1 MWLLGPIMAI
11 ALGVVV
17 YDTLPLLY
25 PKALMLAPMDPAC
38 DLRAGPCTARF
49 ASGGIVRFGIAPRD
63 IPVLKPLRLEIEL
76 EDLEPKGVEV
86 DFAGT
91 DMNMGYNRVHLERV
105 ATDRYLGEGMLPVCV
120 RNRMTWEAKVM
131 VETSEGYLVAPFR
144 FHTFRSPPP
153 DS

>member
-1 MWLLGPIMAI
+1 MTEPRETASRGHGRTWLLWLLGPIMAI

-63 IPVLKPLRLEIEL
+63 IPVLKPLR
-76 EDLEPKGVEV
+76 PM
-86 DFAGT
+86 A
-91 DMNMGYNRVHLERV
+91 ERS
-105 ATDRYLGEGMLPVCV
+105 RCC
-120 RNRMTWEAKVM
+120 RM
-131 VETSEGYLVAPFR
+131 P
-144 FHTFRSPPP
+144 RSL
-153 DS
+153 